1 MATVPEAI
9 QQGLAHQRSGNLP
22 AAEQIYRQVLT
33 VAPRHPD
40 AQHLLGLIAAQQGR
54 ASEAIARIGAAIAEA
69 GTAPL
74 FHHNLGNVYLGQE
87 RPAEAEGCFRRALA
101 IDPDYVASQRQLAG
115 VLQRSGRREES
126 AVLWKRVLT
135 RFPDDV
141 DALNNY
147 GVLLA
152 DAGDFAAAREH
163 YERALRVRPD
173 FLAAHNN
180 LGNAWLADDD
190 FARAEA
196 AFQTALRI
204 DPRYAAAQHNLGLLR
219 AHQLRLAEAEA
230 GYRRA
235 IELDPLYAAAHAD
248 LGLLLLLQ
256 GDWQRGWPQFEW
268 RRRIPGM
275 PRRHFIQPTW
285 DGTPLA
291 GRTILLHA
299 EEGLGDTLQFVRLA
313 SLVQARGGRV
323 LLECPPQLCRLLGS
337 MAGVDKVIPAGQPC
351 NEFDVQAPLL
361 ALPGI
366 MKMDRD
372 AIPKR
377 VPYLAAEPALVS
389 RWRARLSELLH
400 PQAASL
406 KTLAVGIGWQGS
418 RTFRFDGWRS
428 MPLAQF
434 APLASVPGVRLVGL
448 QKGAGSEQLAT
459 VGFPVIDLG
468 CELDNEGSAFV
479 DTAAVLKSLDL
490 VITSDTA
497 LAHLAGALGV
507 PAWVALPFAPDWRW
521 QLGRDDSPWYPT
533 LRLFRQPVRGDWA
546 AVFSRMAAEL
556 GKVATK

>member
-22 AAEQIYRQVLT
+22 AAAEIYQQVLA

-54 ASEAIARIGAAIAEA
+54 AGEAIARIGAAIAEA
-69 GTAPL
+69 SAAPL
-74 FHHNLGNVYLGQE
+74 YHHNLGNVYLNE
-87 RPAEAEGCFRRALA
+87 RRPAEAEACFRRALA
-101 IDPDYVASQRQLAG
+101 IEPDYVASERQLAG
-115 VLQRSGRREES
+115 LLQRSGRRQES
-126 AVLWKRVLT
+126 AALWQRVLA

-152 DAGDFAAAREH
+152 DAGEFAAARDH
-163 YERALRVRPD
+163 YQHALRVRPD

-180 LGNAWLADDD
+180 LGNAWLAEDD

-196 AFQTALRI
+196 AFQRALEL
-204 DPRYAAAQHNLGLLR
+204 DPRYAAAHHNLGLLQ

-256 GDWQRGWPQFEW
+256 GDWQRGWPQYEW

-275 PRRHFIQPTW
+275 PRRHFVEPAW
-285 DGTPLA
+285 DGAPLD
-291 GRTILLHA
+291 GRTILLYA

-313 SLVQARGGRV
+313 ALVAGRGGRV
-323 LLECPPQLCRLLGS
+323 LLECPPPLCRLLGTVG
-337 MAGVDKVIPAGQPC
+337 GVAKVIPAGQPPD
-351 NEFDVQAPLL
+351 EFQVQAPLL

-366 MKMDRD
+366 LQLQPATIPRD
-372 AIPKR
+372 

-389 RWRARLSELLH
+389 RWRQRLSQRIE
-400 PQAASL
+400 PGF
-406 KTLAVGIGWQGS
+406 KIGITWQGS
-418 RTFRFDGWRS
+418 PSFRFDAWRS
-428 MPLAQF
+428 VPLARF
-434 APLASVPGVRLVGL
+434 APLAAVPGVQLVSL
-448 QKGAGSEQLAT
+448 QKGPGSEQLAT
-459 VGFPVIDLG
+459 AGFPVVDLG
-468 CELDNEGSAFV
+468 RELDNDGAAFV
-479 DTAAVLKSLDL
+479 DTAAVLQSLDL

-521 QLGRDDSPWYPT
+521 QLDREDSPWYPT
-533 LRLFRQPVRGDWA
+533 LRLFRQKRRGDWG
-546 AVFSRMAAEL
+546 AVFSRLAAEL
-556 GKVATK
+556 NR